1 MARFTQDAQEM
12 QHIQQV
18 HISATGFMIRERGM
32 LRLIMR
38 DGSEVTGILAGTHTD
53 NNSGEGGFWAVC
65 GTVKLIID
73 GTQHE
78 FDALEVDYVVPAK
91 RSV

>member
-18 HISATGFMIRERGM
+18 HNSATGFMIRERGR

-38 DGSEVTGILAGTHTD
+38 DGSEVTGILAETNTE
-53 NNSGEGGFWAVC
+53 NNGGEGEFWAVC
-65 GTVKLIID
+65 GTVTLTVD
-73 GTQHE
+73 GTQQI
-78 FDALEVDYVVPAK
+78 FDALDVDYVVPAK
-91 RSV
+91 